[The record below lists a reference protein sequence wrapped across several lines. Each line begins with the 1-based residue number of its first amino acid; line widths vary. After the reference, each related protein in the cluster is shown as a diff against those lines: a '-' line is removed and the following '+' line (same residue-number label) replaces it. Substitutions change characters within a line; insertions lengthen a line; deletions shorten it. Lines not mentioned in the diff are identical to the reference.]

1 MQPTLVTRRLNRI
14 ASYLV
19 AVILVLLPF
28 HALFTTWAGSNFGYL
43 DVFRLW
49 KELLMIPLALIALWL
64 VHLNKA
70 FQQQLARSWLLR
82 LIGLYTLL
90 FVGFGLFAVAT
101 DRATSEAVLYSWI
114 INLRF
119 IWWFVIVWIIARA
132 DPLITQQWPWLLF
145 VPASIVAF
153 FGILQRFLLPT
164 DFLQHFGYGPD
175 TIPATQTID
184 GKETYQR
191 IQSTLR
197 GANPFGAYL
206 LFVITA
212 VIGSLRRM
220 PWLIGLAALASVA
233 LFFTYSRSA
242 WIGLV
247 VSLAVLGFLQLSS
260 KRGRQIMILSLVLAV
275 VLGVAGIWQFQHND
289 ALQNA
294 VFHSDENSQSSQSSN
309 EARSTALVTATK
321 DIMAEPLGGGPGTAG
336 PASARN
342 AQPARISENYF
353 LQIGQEVGVLGIVL
367 LLGILFGT
375 IRHLWQRRRYVLARV
390 LLASLA
396 GITVINLMSHAWTDD
411 TLSLLWWGFAGAVM
425 SLPAI
430 LSKELKHETKA
441 HTKTS
446 QKKPAT
452 HARTNRAVSR

>member
-19 AVILVLLPF
+19 AAILVLLPF
-28 HALFTTWAGSNFGYL
+28 HALLTTWAGSNLGYL

-49 KELLMIPLALIALWL
+49 KELLMIPLAVLALWL
-64 VHLNKA
+64 LHLNKA
-70 FQQQLARSWLLR
+70 FQQQLVRSWLLR
-82 LIGLYTLL
+82 FIGLYTLL
-90 FVGFGLFAVAT
+90 FIGFGLYTIFT
-101 DRATSEAVLYSWI
+101 DRATLEAVLYSWI
-114 INLRF
+114 VNLRF
-119 IWWFVIVWIIARA
+119 LWWFVVVWIIARA
-132 DPLITQQWPWLLF
+132 DPLITQQWPKLLF
-145 VPASIVAF
+145 IPASLVVL
-153 FGILQRFLLPT
+153 FGLLQRFLLPA

-184 GKETYQR
+184 GKSSYQR

-206 LFVITA
+206 LFVVTA
-212 VIGSLRRM
+212 VIASLRRM
-220 PWLIGLAALASVA
+220 PWLVGLAAVASVA

-260 KRGRQIMILSLVLAV
+260 KRGRQVMIVSLVLALT
-275 VLGVAGIWQFQHND
+275 LGVAGIWQFQHND

-321 DIMAEPLGGGPGTAG
+321 DIIAEPLGRGPGTAG

-342 AQPARISENYF
+342 SQPARISENYF
-353 LQIGQEVGVLGIVL
+353 LQIGQEVGVLGIL
-367 LLGILFGT
+367 LFAGILFGT
-375 IRHLWQRRRYVLARV
+375 VRHLWQRRRYVLARV

-396 GITVINLMSHAWTDD
+396 GITVVNFMSHAWTDD

-430 LSKELKHETKA
+430 LVKELKHETKTQ
-441 HTKTS
+441 TKAS
-446 QKKPAT
+446 QKKPAAHT
-452 HARTNRAVSR
+452 RPNRSVSG